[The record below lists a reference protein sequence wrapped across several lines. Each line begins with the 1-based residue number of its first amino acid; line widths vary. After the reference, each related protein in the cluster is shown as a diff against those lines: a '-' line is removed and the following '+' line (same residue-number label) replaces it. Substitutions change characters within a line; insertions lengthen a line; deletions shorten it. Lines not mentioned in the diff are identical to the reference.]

1 MGFGAGGQ
9 KLGEFH
15 GVDDFLFGGERV
27 LAGHLLRVDHSS
39 GGDFEAEGAPAFL
52 VRGARHFIGAQILEI
67 EGSAHGELFDVG
79 GPEAVDAVVDMAAD
93 VVGVVAGEG
102 VGGKGVGGE
111 GVAFEAESF
120 VDLAE
125 VIADLGVER
134 GAPGRF
140 DDLLA
145 SSYLCSRKRIQP

>member
-1 MGFGAGGQ
+1 
-9 KLGEFH
+9 
-15 GVDDFLFGGERV
+15 
-27 LAGHLLRVDHSS
+27 
-39 GGDFEAEGAPAFL
+39 
-52 VRGARHFIGAQILEI
+52 
-67 EGSAHGELFDVG
+67 
-79 GPEAVDAVVDMAAD
+79 MAAD
-93 VVGVVAGEG
+93 VGGVVAGEG